1 MSISNRVNVGLA
13 LSIVFLLVFA
23 TNRLDKRHFDTVQN
37 TVLSLHTD
45 RVIAQDFI
53 YKMNAI
59 IYNKQ
64 LSMLTESPSSV
75 NHNLNRDFNLLIE
88 KFSETKLTKKENR
101 IFEKLKVDFNSL
113 IDLENKNSENN
124 NEIIENINIIKSDL
138 IELSEIQINES
149 KNLTSIAQRSLDTN
163 NVMSK
168 LEIAFLVFIG
178 LIIQFTIFYRVKKSK
193 TEKINK

>member
-1 MSISNRVNVGLA
+1 MSISNRINIGLA

-37 TVLSLHTD
+37 TVISLHTD

-64 LSMLTESPSSV
+64 LSLLTESPKSV

-88 KFSETKLTKKENR
+88 KFSETKLTKKEGE
-101 IFEKLKVDFNSL
+101 IFEKLKGDFNRL
-113 IDLENKNSENN
+113 IDLEAKNSENN
-124 NEIIENINIIKSDL
+124 DEIIANINIIKSDL
-138 IELSEIQINES
+138 IQLSEIQITES
-149 KNLTSIAQRSLDTN
+149 KNLTSVAQRSLDTN
-163 NVMSK
+163 NVMSN
-168 LEIAFLVFIG
+168 LEIGFLVFIG

-193 TEKINK
+193 TKNV

>member
-64 LSMLTESPSSV
+64 LSIRL
-75 NHNLNRDFNLLIE
+75 
-88 KFSETKLTKKENR
+88 
-101 IFEKLKVDFNSL
+101 
-113 IDLENKNSENN
+113 
-124 NEIIENINIIKSDL
+124 
-138 IELSEIQINES
+138 
-149 KNLTSIAQRSLDTN
+149 
-163 NVMSK
+163 
-168 LEIAFLVFIG
+168 
-178 LIIQFTIFYRVKKSK
+178 
-193 TEKINK
+193 

>member
-1 MSISNRVNVGLA
+1 MSVSNRINIGLA

-37 TVLSLHTD
+37 TVISLHTD

-64 LSMLTESPSSV
+64 LSMLTESAASV
-75 NHNLNRDFNLLIE
+75 NHDLNRDFNLLIE
-88 KFSETKLTKKENR
+88 KFSETKLTKKEGQ
-101 IFEKLKVDFNSL
+101 IFEKLKVDFNNL
-113 IDLENKNSENN
+113 IDLEAKNLENKSA
-124 NEIIENINIIKSDL
+124 IIENINIIKSDL
-138 IELSEIQINES
+138 IELSEIQIKES
-149 KNLTSIAQRSLDTN
+149 QSLTSIAQRSLDTN
-163 NVMSK
+163 NLISN
-168 LEIAFLVFIG
+168 LEIGFLVFIG

-193 TEKINK
+193 ATN

>member
-64 LSMLTESPSSV
+64 LSMLTESPNSV

-113 IDLENKNSENN
+113 IDLENENSDNN
-124 NEIIENINIIKSDL
+124 NEIIENINIIKLDL

-193 TEKINK
+193 KTN